1 MARPIVPILLIAAAS
16 LAAGCRDS
24 GSAADSSSAQLLSS
38 QAVADGAGGYAP
50 APPPVAAPTSPAA
63 KMSYR
68 PGEAREEAGSGAAAV
83 DAALAVS
90 AEMSPAMRLDAR
102 QAQAVP
108 RSPDDVLAQPS
119 AAEILDR
126 AMVIRTGNASLEVHA
141 LDSAI
146 TRARLLAI
154 RLGGY
159 VGNTNVQGGKDQ
171 PRVATL
177 EIKLPAPRFD
187 EAIGG
192 LAPIGKV
199 EAVNVSAQD
208 VSEEYVDVAARV
220 ANGRRLEEQLVR
232 LLERRTGRLSDALEV
247 ERELARVREQ
257 IERYE
262 GRMRWLR
269 SRSAV
274 STLSLTMHEPM
285 PLIAQHPGDSPIR
298 DAFVQAWRNLVAFFA
313 ACIASLGVVIP
324 LGLIGMLL
332 WAAWRRWAPV
342 IVPAPRTK
350 PVDGEA

>member
-1 MARPIVPILLIAAAS
+1 MARPILPVLLVVAAA
-16 LAAGCRDS
+16 LAACTRE
-24 GSAADSSSAQLLSS
+24 SAPPSDSSTAEMLTT
-38 QAVADGAGGYAP
+38 QAVATDGAVGYASPPPAAP
-50 APPPVAAPTSPAA
+50 APAVGRIAG
-63 KMSYR
+63 R
-68 PGEAREEAGSGAAAV
+68 PMEMKEEAAGAAAV

-102 QAQAVP
+102 QAQSVP
-108 RSPDDVLAQPS
+108 RAPDDVLAQPS

-146 TRARLLAI
+146 TRARLLAV

-171 PRVATL
+171 PRMATL

-269 SRSAV
+269 SRAAV
-274 STLSLTMHEPM
+274 STLSLTLHEPM
-285 PLIAQHPGDSPIR
+285 PLIAQHPGDNPIR
-298 DAFVQAWRNLVAFFA
+298 DAFVQAWRNLVAFLA

-332 WAAWRRWAPV
+332 WAAWRRWAPA
-342 IVPAPRTK
+342 IFPAPRTK
-350 PVDGEA
+350 PEA